1 MSFERSKLLELLEQ
15 MQEATGQAISFLD
28 GIEKP
33 QFFLRETRT
42 QMAVSMALV
51 ILGEAVTRAIKS
63 DPHITDE
70 HPNIPW
76 MKIKA
81 TRNLVADDYFELEFD
96 VVWKTVKE
104 DLPHPSRNFTL
115 CATFMP
121 KVNNLKC
128 RKPSLSVH

>member
-1 MSFERSKLLELLEQ
+1 MSFERSKLPELLEQ

-28 GIEKP
+28 GMEKP
-33 QFFLRETRT
+33 QFLSDIRT

-51 ILGEAVTRAIKS
+51 ILGEAVTRDIKL

-96 VVWKTVKE
+96 VVWKQ
-104 DLPHPSRNFTL
+104 
-115 CATFMP
+115 
-121 KVNNLKC
+121 
-128 RKPSLSVH
+128 